1 LNPRVLAGFTGSM
14 PMAVPLETPVA
25 NVSGP
30 HLVWDHVLPFMLLGD
45 PNWPQAP
52 NILLEKP
59 FLFGKG
65 GHASTSVMCVL
76 YCFPEGKGN
85 VGEASAN
92 RSCGSLL
99 HRIYYVSGKDH
110 HFFSETPRQQ

>member
-65 GHASTSVMCVL
+65 GHASTSVMCV
-76 YCFPEGKGN
+76 
-85 VGEASAN
+85 ASAN